1 MFHSF
6 NKEIVD
12 KITEQINI
20 RGKGQNRI
28 LDSTEIFPYEL
39 TAKTGSL
46 SFCLSTNNM
55 NEEQMDHFNQPE
67 IAGILDIEQCTE
79 EETGLLLPILNSKPK
94 VIQNPNCSN
103 VSVALLLR

>member
-46 SFCLSTNNM
+46 SFYLSINNM
-55 NEEQMDHFNQPE
+55 NEEQMDHFNQTE